1 MFGILA
7 AAFLEVDKVC
17 GDVNALLLA
26 IISRERRTNVFCSRR
41 GCCPALEHVIFIMRS
56 CDDCLPVLR
65 FSLPSVVVCYS

>member
-26 IISRERRTNVFCSRR
+26 IMSRERRTKQNFGSN
-41 GCCPALEHVIFIMRS
+41 LIHFITIKHDMGKQEVS
-56 CDDCLPVLR
+56 EYFTEVVLA
-65 FSLPSVVVCYS
+65 Y